1 MKRSSLS
8 LAVIGLILASLAIA
22 SSSAAAETLNFRPAG
37 EIVSAGRINIGEGET
52 RIECRLRLVGT
63 LARSVTTRAGEQ
75 MGSISSVAF
84 EECSGEPIR
93 TLEIISPLPIRFD
106 STLNSERTLVGYLV
120 KIESIGILINY
131 LRLFSQCLYSMTLG
145 ILERVNRDGSTGG
158 EIFLNLPLTLVRSL
172 VGILCPLRLS
182 VGGFGTLT
190 PTQTVT
196 LT

>member
-1 MKRSSLS
+1 MKRPALS
-8 LAVIGLILASLAIA
+8 LGVIGLILASLAIG

-37 EIVSAGRINIGEGET
+37 EIASAGRISIGEGET
-52 RIECRLRLVGT
+52 RIECRVRLVGS
-63 LARSVTTRAGEQ
+63 LARSVTTRAGEL

-93 TLEIISPLPIRFD
+93 TLEIISPLPIRFEY
-106 STLNSERTLVGYLV
+106 TLNTERTLVGYLV
-120 KIESIGILINY
+120 RIETIGILINY
-131 LRLFSQCLYSMTLG
+131 TRLFSQCLYSMSLG

-158 EIFLNLPLTLVRSL
+158 NIFLNLPLTLVRSL
-172 VGILCPLRLS
+172 VGLLCPVRLA
-182 VGGFGTLT
+182 VGGSGTLT